1 MNLVT
6 IIYLLNVIEMCLH
19 ALNSNILVSFGALGF
34 KDLRESALTF
44 LANQPVFLQK
54 LTETIYCAYL
64 IYNWNFI
71 TSEKLNSFEILK
83 K

>member
-19 ALNSNILVSFGALGF
+19 AFDSNILVSFGALGF
-34 KDLRESALTF
+34 KDLRECALTF

-54 LTETIYCAYL
+54 LTETIQRNNK
-64 IYNWNFI
+64 IYE
-71 TSEKLNSFEILK
+71 T
-83 K
+83 